1 MGYTLNPFTGQFDI
15 TGGSGGGG
23 SSPSI
28 GGPVTGGTDKS
39 VLFISPANT
48 LSQDNPDFT
57 YDSTL
62 NLLNVAGSVVTPS
75 LVANSLDRGSA
86 GTLAIGTSVNSSIIN
101 IGNAGAT
108 INMIGTTLYENVT
121 VLNVANP
128 IINLNVGGGVG
139 SGSNS
144 GLNIQE
150 NSIVTGYAETS
161 ADRNSWIFKAP
172 NTAGIAT
179 ITPGAG
185 GITLDQSSHDP
196 VTLGTAN
203 GLSLSTQVLSLGL
216 SSTSTT
222 GALSSTDWNTFN
234 TGVANAANK
243 SLSNLTT
250 TSINQTLLP
259 DTTDSRNI
267 GSGALRWDA
276 AFIGRLTAPSGNDI
290 ILLTTRQLRNTSNS
304 TVLDFSG
311 TDPSLSTH
319 KLTNVV
325 DPTAAQDA
333 ATKNYVDTNAGAN
346 KTLSNLT
353 SPVAVNQDLLPD
365 ASANHRFLGSSSK
378 VWFASAFVEADFF
391 DSSFI
396 QRGAI
401 NGSSSPAFVI
411 TATSGPLNLRTSNT
425 TITNNISVQTGN
437 ASAGNSGDIILQPG
451 TATGT
456 RGKITFQD
464 GSEGTAGQ
472 VWTSTDTTG
481 KGAWVAATVGANTA
495 LSNLSSVAIN
505 TSLLPGSNNTI
516 DLGSDPLNFRDGYIR
531 NLKDGSGG
539 FLSIAVQNR
548 SLNSTSGALV
558 ASWATTGVLV
568 LPTGNKLELDGST
581 SGNIQISA
589 ADTTTSYA
597 VKMPN
602 AQGAASTFLQND
614 GSGNLSWV
622 TATSGVTTIGTI
634 DSQSKSANG
643 AVITGT
649 SLVMQSA
656 DATNPGLVTI
666 GAQTFAGAKTFSG
679 NILSST
685 NGTLDIGSSGNPFNN
700 IYGVNHRV
708 TSGFFDI
715 NGLGRWSQSI
725 TAPDGNSYDTGIQ
738 SSAAKSIAFGTIN
751 AANTLAGKVGIY
763 TGNATSTGNSGDI
776 IIQTGTSTATRGVV
790 SINGSAINA
799 NTTQI
804 HNVVDPTSAQDA
816 ATKNYVDNA
825 VGGVTVPGDIS
836 QTSFTAA
843 DNQATPAN
851 VTGLAFANGVTRSF
865 DALVSIVRS
874 STYASYKLYGIQ
886 KGSSWDLNAAFVGDT
901 TGIVFSIT
909 AAGQVQYTSTSTGS
923 TALLKFRA
931 ITTSV

>member
-1 MGYTLNPFTGQFDI
+1 MGFTLNPFTGQFDN
-15 TGGSGGGG
+15 TGSSGGGG
-23 SSPSI
+23 SSPTI
-28 GGPVTGGTDKS
+28 GGPITGGTNGS
-39 VLFISPANT
+39 VIFVSPANT
-48 LSQDNPDFT
+48 LSQDNPDFI
-57 YDSTL
+57 YDPAL
-62 NLLNVAGSVVTPS
+62 NKLTVAGSVVTPS
-75 LVANSLDRGSA
+75 LIANSLDRGSA
-86 GTLAIGTSVNSSIIN
+86 GTLSIGTSVNSSIIN

-121 VLNVANP
+121 VLNVSNP

-144 GLNIQE
+144 GINIQE
-150 NSIVTGYAETS
+150 NAIVTGYAETS

-185 GITLDQSSHDP
+185 GITLDQSSHNP
-196 VTLGTAN
+196 VTIGTAN
-203 GLSLSTQVLSLGL
+203 GLSLATQVLSLGL

-234 TGVANAANK
+234 NGVTNAANRA
-243 SLSNLTT
+243 LSNLTT

-259 DTTDSRNI
+259 DVSDSRNI

-276 AFIGRLTAPSGNDI
+276 LFVGRLTAPSGNDI

-311 TDPSLSTH
+311 TDPSLNTH

-333 ATKNYVDTNAGAN
+333 ATKNYVDTQITANSGAN

-353 SPVAVNQDLLPD
+353 TTAINTSLIFGTALNGIIQSEAAATSSNMTLTTGVSSAGSSGTGNLRSGNGTTGSGAVIVQSGSASSTGGTSGLVSVK
-365 ASANHRFLGSSSK
+365 SANGGGTNSNTGNTTLATGDGTGTGTSGNVDIHSGSS
-378 VWFASAFVEADFF
+378 
-391 DSSFI
+391 
-396 QRGAI
+396 GT
-401 NGSSSPAFVI
+401 GG
-411 TATSGPLNLRTSNT
+411 T
-425 TITNNISVQTGN
+425 TGN
-437 ASAGNSGDIILQPG
+437 ITLTLG
-451 TATGT
+451 TPTSGT
-456 RGKITFQD
+456 RGKLIIVD

-481 KGAWVAATVGANTA
+481 KGAWVAATTGANQA
-495 LSNLSSVAIN
+495 LSNLASVAIN
-505 TSLLPGSNNTI
+505 TALLPGANNTI
-516 DLGSDPLNFRDGYIR
+516 DLGSNSFNFKDGYIR

-548 SLNSTSGALV
+548 SLNSTTGALV
-558 ASWATTGVLV
+558 ASFATTGILV
-568 LPTGNKLELDGST
+568 LPGGNKLELDGLT

-614 GSGNLSWV
+614 GSGNLSWTAATAGANTALSNL
-622 TATSGVTTIGTI
+622 TATSINQDLIPT
-634 DSQSKSANG
+634 A
-643 AVITGT
+643 
-649 SLVMQSA
+649 A
-656 DATNPGLVTI
+656 DAHILGS
-666 GAQTFAGAKTFSG
+666 GAKRWGQSYIAGLLDSTGALVLDAVGRGLYNTVNTKLLGF
-679 NILSST
+679 NST
-685 NGTLDIGSSGNPFNN
+685 NLDFQALRATN
-700 IYGVNHRV
+700 
-708 TSGFFDI
+708 
-715 NGLGRWSQSI
+715 L
-725 TAPDGNSYDTGIQ
+725 
-738 SSAAKSIAFGTIN
+738 
-751 AANTLAGKVGIY
+751 AN
-763 TGNATSTGNSGDI
+763 
-776 IIQTGTSTATRGVV
+776 
-790 SINGSAINA
+790 
-799 NTTQI
+799 
-804 HNVVDPTSAQDA
+804 PTSAQDA
-816 ATKNYVDNA
+816 ATKSYVDSA
-825 VGGVTVPGDIS
+825 VGVTGDIT

-851 VTGLAFANGVTRSF
+851 VTGFAFANGVTRSF

-886 KGSSWDLNAAFVGDT
+886 KGASWDLNSQFVGDT